1 MAPDGKK
8 KKFDKGLEVFR
19 AQVAFIFERVR
30 IRLARQRE
38 KQPVIVIGPKTSA
51 SGFPT
56 FSLKNPRGFQLR
68 RLRGPRA
75 LSVAGQDACAL
86 INYRVSIQSLS

>member
-1 MAPDGKK
+1 MVPDGKK
-8 KKFDKGLEVFR
+8 KKFDRASKFSE

-68 RLRGPRA
+68 RLRAPRA
-75 LSVAGQDACAL
+75 
-86 INYRVSIQSLS
+86 